1 MLCVPTGLHPRVNGK
16 TKSIPPKETLSKVVM
31 KRSLETNNSS
41 KSSAEEESSDV
52 YQNTCTNSDAE
63 EDVASN
69 NNRPMNSVVVCPN
82 PAKRIRQSTSSL
94 QVSNIKVENKTD
106 KVHQP
111 DPIEGL
117 DDLRK

>member
-1 MLCVPTGLHPRVNGK
+1 MK
-16 TKSIPPKETLSKVVM
+16 
-31 KRSLETNNSS
+31 KRSLESNSS
-41 KSSAEEESSDV
+41 ESSAEEESSDV

-94 QVSNIKVENKTD
+94 QVSKVKVENKSD
-106 KVHQP
+106 NVEP